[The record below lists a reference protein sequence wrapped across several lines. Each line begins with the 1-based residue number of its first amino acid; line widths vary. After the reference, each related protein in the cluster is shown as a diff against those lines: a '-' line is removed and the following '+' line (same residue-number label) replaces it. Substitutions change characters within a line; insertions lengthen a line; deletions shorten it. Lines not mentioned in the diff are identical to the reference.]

1 MSGVSF
7 SVVTV
12 LYNSNSVIFD
22 MLRSIP
28 PETEIILI
36 DNGDEQ
42 LEQSLLTTRT
52 KYLKSVRN
60 IGFGRACNDG
70 AREATGDFLLFLN
83 PDVILRPDF
92 FEELTRAIQT
102 HTDCGVFCAATYV
115 QGDLYFSPM
124 TWIESQLKGERLTV
138 AKSQNLWGD
147 CCVRFA
153 NGGAFA
159 IRRSL
164 FAKLGG
170 FDPNIFL
177 YLEDDDLSW
186 RLIQRGE
193 PIILVAAAKV
203 DHNLGTSTCPS
214 CATEFLRGYGKE
226 SSIIYLRGKYQL
238 PDRPIRMTAK
248 ILKRMAL
255 YGLAINLRRFFHQAG
270 RALARIEK
278 IRLSECQISPI
289 RRQSK

>member
-1 MSGVSF
+1 
-7 SVVTV
+7 
-12 LYNSNSVIFD
+12 

-28 PETEIILI
+28 PETEVILI
-36 DNGDEQ
+36 DNGGEKIHPEQ
-42 LEQSLLTTRT
+42 LPPRA
-52 KYLKSVRN
+52 KYLKSAKN

-70 AREATGDFLLFLN
+70 AQEATGDFLLFLN

-92 FEELTRAIQT
+92 FEELTRAVQT

-115 QGDLYFSPM
+115 QGELYFSPM
-124 TWIESQLKGERLTV
+124 TWIENQLKGERLAM
-138 AKSQNLWGD
+138 AKSEDLWGD

-164 FAKLGG
+164 FTRIGG

-186 RLIQRGE
+186 RLLQNGE
-193 PIILVAAAKV
+193 PIILVSGARV
-203 DHNLGTSTCPS
+203 EHSLGTSTRPS

-238 PDRPIRMTAK
+238 PDSPTRETSRIF
-248 ILKRMAL
+248 KRMFL
-255 YGLAINLRRFFHQAG
+255 YGISLNFRRLFHQAG
-270 RALARIEK
+270 RAKARIESLRSAAPQHSGMIGRAEK
-278 IRLSECQISPI
+278 
-289 RRQSK
+289 